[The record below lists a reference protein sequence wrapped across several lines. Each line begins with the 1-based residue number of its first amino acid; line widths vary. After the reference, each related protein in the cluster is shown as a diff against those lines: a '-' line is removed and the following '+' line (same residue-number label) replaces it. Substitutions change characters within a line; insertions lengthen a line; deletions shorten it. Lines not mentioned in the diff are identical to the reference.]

1 MFARTERLLL
11 RPGWVE
17 DAPALFD
24 AIADERIVRNL
35 ASAPWPYRLDDAE
48 AFLATERKPDQVN
61 FLIFRRMPGETRLVG
76 SIGFGRTPDGNREF
90 GYWIARPFW
99 GRGYA
104 TEAGRA
110 VLKLARDSLRLP
122 RLHSGHFL
130 DNPASGRVLEK
141 LGFRPTGVIAPRF
154 SVGRG
159 EPALSRLLEFDFG
172 AQEEEASHLA
182 FENATEMVAA

>member
-11 RPGWVE
+11 RPGWAE

-24 AIADERIVRNL
+24 AISDERIVRNL

-48 AFLATERKPDQVN
+48 AFLATERKPDHGSL
-61 FLIFRRMPGETRLVG
+61 LIFRRTLGETRLVG
-76 SIGFGRTPDGNREF
+76 AVGFGRTPDGGREF
-90 GYWIARPFW
+90 GYWIARAYW

-110 VLKLARDSLRLP
+110 VIRLARDSLRLP
-122 RLHSGHFL
+122 GLKAGHFL

-159 EPALSRLLEFDFG
+159 GPALCRLFELDFA
-172 AQEEEASHLA
+172 AQEEAASHLA
-182 FENATEMVAA
+182 FENASELAA

>member
-17 DAPALFD
+17 DAPALHA
-24 AIADERIVRNL
+24 AIADEGIIRNL
-35 ASAPWPYRLDDAE
+35 AKAPWPYTPAHAE
-48 AFLATERKPDQVN
+48 AFLAAPHAIDSPN
-61 FLIFRRMPGETRLVG
+61 FLIFDCASDGSRLVG
-76 SIGFGRTPDGNREF
+76 SVGFGRTPDGGREF
-90 GYWIARPFW
+90 GYWIARAFW
-99 GRGYA
+99 GLGYA

-110 VLKLARDSLRLP
+110 VVAMARHSLRVG
-122 RLHSGHFL
+122 RLNSGHFV

-159 EPALSRLLEFDFG
+159 ELTPCRLFELQLSAGEEKGVAEPTLAL
-172 AQEEEASHLA
+172 
-182 FENATEMVAA
+182 VAA